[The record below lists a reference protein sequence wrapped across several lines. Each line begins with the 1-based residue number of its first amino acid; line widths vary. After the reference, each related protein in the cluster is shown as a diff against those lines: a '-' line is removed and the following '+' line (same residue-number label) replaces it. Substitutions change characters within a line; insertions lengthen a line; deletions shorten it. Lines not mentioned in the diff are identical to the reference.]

1 MKPFSTQLRIL
12 GRQYNF
18 EFTDVDYLMDIDGK
32 SAAGICNHW
41 EQRITLARRHP
52 DKVKAHMVH
61 EIFEA
66 IAEILPIGLS
76 ESQIEML
83 EAGWFQFLKENNIYL
98 LWEEIDESINEERCQ
113 NSSRNEERIRC
124 EER

>member
-1 MKPFSTQLRIL
+1 MKPFNTYLRIL
-12 GRQYNF
+12 GRQYSID
-18 EFTDVDYLMDIDGK
+18 FTDADYLMDIDGK

-52 DKVKAHMVH
+52 DKVKAHLVH

-66 IAEILPIGLS
+66 IAEVLPIGLS

-98 LWEEIDESINEERCQ
+98 LWEAIDAAYEEGCQ
-113 NSSRNEERIRC
+113 NSSRNEERIRR